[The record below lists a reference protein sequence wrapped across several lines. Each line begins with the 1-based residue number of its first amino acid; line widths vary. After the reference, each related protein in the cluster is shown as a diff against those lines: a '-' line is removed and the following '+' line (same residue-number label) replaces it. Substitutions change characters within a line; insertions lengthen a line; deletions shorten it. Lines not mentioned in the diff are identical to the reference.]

1 MITDKKIILNEKN
14 VDILSSIS
22 SNVRKSLTTN
32 WSKKNARI
40 NKSGIPYRYVNQLTS
55 ERLFPDSRP
64 QEGKG
69 WRRFSY
75 VDCFYLHLI
84 RELRKKSTSSI
95 VIEQIN
101 KTFFGLR
108 TSSFWIDAIILS
120 HSGERMFLV
129 VNDKTFFLCDI
140 SNLPSH
146 GCSIII
152 DLIEIINK
160 LRNLNGMPTIIPG
173 DNITLKKE
181 AHIKGAVCVAK
192 PLSKDKIKLVIDRL
206 NILGDG
212 QILTIK
218 KYGDNITMSDTVDL
232 ENRQEITEMLKP
244 FMKEKF
250 GEINIQYEDGKVVN
264 AKRTARKKY
273 SID

>member
-1 MITDKKIILNEKN
+1 M
-14 VDILSSIS
+14 
-22 SNVRKSLTTN
+22 
-32 WSKKNARI
+32 
-40 NKSGIPYRYVNQLTS
+40 
-55 ERLFPDSRP
+55 
-64 QEGKG
+64 
-69 WRRFSY
+69 
-75 VDCFYLHLI
+75 
-84 RELRKKSTSSI
+84 
-95 VIEQIN
+95 
-101 KTFFGLR
+101 
-108 TSSFWIDAIILS
+108 
-120 HSGERMFLV
+120 
-129 VNDKTFFLCDI
+129 
-140 SNLPSH
+140 
-146 GCSIII
+146 
-152 DLIEIINK
+152 
-160 LRNLNGMPTIIPG
+160 
-173 DNITLKKE
+173 
-181 AHIKGAVCVAK
+181 AK

>member
-14 VDILSSIS
+14 TDTLLSIS
-22 SNVRKSLTTN
+22 SNVRKNLNVN

-40 NKSGIPYRYVNQLTS
+40 NKSGIPYRYVNQLTAAG
-55 ERLFPDSRP
+55 LFPDNRP
-64 QEGKG
+64 REGKG
-69 WRRFSY
+69 WRCFSY
-75 VDCFYLHLI
+75 LDCFYLHLI

-95 VIEQIN
+95 VIEKIN
-101 KTFFGLR
+101 KTFFGTR
-108 TSSFWIDAIILS
+108 TSSFWIDAVILS

-129 VNDKTFFLCDI
+129 VNEKTFFLCDI
-140 SNLPSH
+140 SNLPSY
-146 GCSIII
+146 GCFIII

-160 LRNLNGMPTIIPG
+160 LRDLNGMPTIVPG

-181 AHIKGAVCVAK
+181 VNIKGSVCIAK
-192 PLSKDKIKLVIDRL
+192 PLPEEKIKLVIERL

-218 KYGDNITMSDTVDL
+218 KRGDNIIMSNTMDL
-232 ENRQEITEMLKP
+232 ENRQEITEILKP
-244 FMKEKF
+244 FMKEQF

-273 SID
+273 DID

>member
-75 VDCFYLHLI
+75 IDCFYLHLI

-129 VNDKTFFLCDI
+129 ANDKTFFLCDI

-160 LRNLNGMPTIIPG
+160 LRNLNEMPTIIPG

-218 KYGDNITMSDTVDL
+218 KYGDNIAMSDTVDL
-232 ENRQEITEMLKP
+232 ENKQEITEILKP

>member
-1 MITDKKIILNEKN
+1 
-14 VDILSSIS
+14 
-22 SNVRKSLTTN
+22 
-32 WSKKNARI
+32 
-40 NKSGIPYRYVNQLTS
+40 
-55 ERLFPDSRP
+55 
-64 QEGKG
+64 
-69 WRRFSY
+69 
-75 VDCFYLHLI
+75 
-84 RELRKKSTSSI
+84 
-95 VIEQIN
+95 
-101 KTFFGLR
+101 
-108 TSSFWIDAIILS
+108 
-120 HSGERMFLV
+120 MFLV
-129 VNDKTFFLCDI
+129 ANDKAFFLCDI

-152 DLIEIINK
+152 DLIEVINK

-181 AHIKGAVCVAK
+181 AHIKGTVCIAK
-192 PLSKDKIKLVIDRL
+192 PLHRDKIKLVIDSL

-273 SID
+273 RID